1 MPSLSSLSASLP
13 SLRTL
18 AALSGNMLEWYDFA
32 LFGSL
37 SDVISANFFPEQGGH
52 SALVETFVIFGLA
65 FMARPLGGLLIGKLG
80 DKVGRKVALETSI
93 FLMAVPTFV
102 MGCLPGYAQIGWWS
116 VVLLT
121 FTRLLQG
128 MSVGGQ
134 LMTSAVFQIESE
146 PDRSRWGEVGAW
158 VMATANLGSLLGGVV
173 SSILRNTLTE
183 EQLSSWGWRVPFLSG
198 ILVGGSGIYLR
209 KFEEEAEE
217 EDGGGEGEAARRE
230 GEKADAPS
238 PARVAFTKYRSEMLS
253 IALVTGGWAS
263 AFYVGF
269 IWMPIYMAALIEPP
283 VPSAFAVSSTSMF
296 FGVFVF
302 FGAAGHL
309 SDVYGRRPIMMAGS
323 LGIALY
329 SPIHLYL
336 VSSTS
341 SAVLSLFSNTL
352 FGLILSC
359 LGGPCNA
366 FFVELVP
373 REVRLTTLALGY
385 NLAQPIAG
393 GMSPAFATLLF
404 DEGGPVMPCLVVV
417 VFGMLSFVGVW
428 IAEPSKE
435 DVEKAKCL
443 RGLRWGMVFGEV
455 GREGGG
461 RGLIEAGAKNSSA
474 IEDNEL

>member
-1 MPSLSSLSASLP
+1 M
-13 SLRTL
+13 
-18 AALSGNMLEWYDFA
+18 
-32 LFGSL
+32 
-37 SDVISANFFPEQGGH
+37 
-52 SALVETFVIFGLA
+52 
-65 FMARPLGGLLIGKLG
+65 
-80 DKVGRKVALETSI
+80 
-93 FLMAVPTFV
+93 
-102 MGCLPGYAQIGWWS
+102 
-116 VVLLT
+116 
-121 FTRLLQG
+121 
-128 MSVGGQ
+128 
-134 LMTSAVFQIESE
+134 
-146 PDRSRWGEVGAW
+146 
-158 VMATANLGSLLGGVV
+158 
-173 SSILRNTLTE
+173 
-183 EQLSSWGWRVPFLSG
+183 
-198 ILVGGSGIYLR
+198 
-209 KFEEEAEE
+209 
-217 EDGGGEGEAARRE
+217 
-230 GEKADAPS
+230 
-238 PARVAFTKYRSEMLS
+238 
-253 IALVTGGWAS
+253 
-263 AFYVGF
+263 
-269 IWMPIYMAALIEPP
+269 
-283 VPSAFAVSSTSMF
+283 
-296 FGVFVF
+296 
-302 FGAAGHL
+302 
-309 SDVYGRRPIMMAGS
+309 
-323 LGIALY
+323 
-329 SPIHLYL
+329 
-336 VSSTS
+336 SSTS